1 MCTFD
6 IKLSIHSW
14 ICETSVLVPQ
24 DDAVLAWIVD
34 QNVNDMSRSRA
45 QVDTV
50 LAWTIVLNVID
61 TSRVVVWLRLSALLA
76 ICDRHKILQHAA
88 LDTRS
93 VHSHSKFLL
102 SARLSSRIATRGS
115 CYCCSGNVLYRFS
128 MRVFICTPEAST
140 SHTENSQVL
149 LGPTQRC
156 QHMKRFER
164 NWSQRFQGSCHPC
177 HSASDCDRGS
187 QRHNHRH

>member
-1 MCTFD
+1 MSVCTFD
-6 IKLSIHSW
+6 IKLSIHYW

-24 DDAVLAWIVD
+24 DDAVLAWIID

-88 LDTRS
+88 LDTRCS
-93 VHSHSKFLL
+93 L
-102 SARLSSRIATRGS
+102 S
-115 CYCCSGNVLYRFS
+115 
-128 MRVFICTPEAST
+128 
-140 SHTENSQVL
+140 Q
-149 LGPTQRC
+149 
-156 QHMKRFER
+156 
-164 NWSQRFQGSCHPC
+164 
-177 HSASDCDRGS
+177 
-187 QRHNHRH
+187 